1 MEWLSVDGM
10 TEWFDKM
17 GRDFNKVM
25 KGDAGEL
32 EKAMKTGILS
42 LRDGESILFVP
53 AYQVLVGHYSIVL
66 RWGM

>member
-17 GRDFNKVM
+17 GRDFNRVM

-42 LRDGESILFVP
+42 LRDGEWMFDP
-53 AYQVLVGHYSIVL
+53 AYQVLVGHPGGPTPTLV
-66 RWGM
+66 